1 MNELPP
7 PDPETP
13 PEDDGVYDLP
23 AELEEEP
30 APRRKRERAR
40 AAAPEDDGDG
50 DAGDAPPRLARP
62 AALKIAV
69 GVGAVLIVAIALLWY
84 RNHHRARVV
93 AEGLA
98 EAEQL
103 LRLDTPAAFD
113 EAYRKLEVPSR
124 DEYDPIVARS
134 ARAFAAAMRWADYG
148 DAVAADEARALL
160 VEAER
165 AERMPDWARLARAA
179 LALGAESKGDATSEL
194 SEVGTS
200 NPWADALQ
208 ARVFMAA
215 DQVDAAVEPAA
226 AAAGDGAFVPGLAV
240 EGDVARRARR
250 DAAAARASYEA
261 ALAPSRASG
270 TDRYGASPRAVFGI
284 AKLALA
290 GQAPERDAVRGLV
303 ALLDQQPPAFAPERN
318 RAALYLAALRLRS
331 GDEGG
336 ATGALDR
343 ATLPRE
349 ARAWAERASRVL
361 AAQRGPYRAVAGAP
375 AALRSRIDDDP
386 PVLSAA
392 PPPPPEP
399 VVIPPPP
406 PPRAAKHAAA
416 PSKKA
421 TPKKGATAA
430 EATPKKSA
438 TAAKATSTRKPAAK
452 KTTTRKITA
461 HR

>member
-1 MNELPP
+1 MNDLPP

-13 PEDDGVYDLP
+13 PEDDGAYELP
-23 AELEEEP
+23 AELDEEP

-40 AAAPEDDGDG
+40 AAPADDADDGD
-50 DAGDAPPRLARP
+50 DEARDAPPRLARP
-62 AALKIAV
+62 AALKIAIV
-69 GVGAVLIVAIALLWY
+69 VGAILIVAIALLWY

-98 EAEQL
+98 EAERL
-103 LRLDTPAAFD
+103 LRLDTPAALD

-148 DAVAADEARALL
+148 DAPAAEEARALL

-165 AERMPDWARLARAA
+165 AERMPEWARLARAA

-194 SEVGTS
+194 SEVGAT
-200 NPWADALQ
+200 NPWANALL
-208 ARVFMAA
+208 ARIFMAA

-250 DAAAARASYEA
+250 DPAAARASYEA

-290 GQAPERDAVRGLV
+290 GQAPESDAVRGLV
-303 ALLDQQPPAFAPERN
+303 ALVEQQPPAPAPERN
-318 RAALYLAALRLRS
+318 RAALYLAALRLRR

-343 ATLPRE
+343 TGLPRE

-361 AAQRGPYRAVAGAP
+361 AAQHAPYRAVAGVP
-375 AALRSRIDDDP
+375 AALRSRVDDDP

-392 PPPPPEP
+392 PPPPEP
-399 VVIPPPP
+399 VVIAPPP
-406 PPRAAKHAAA
+406 PPRAAKQAFAPGKKAAA
-416 PSKKA
+416 KA
-421 TPKKGATAA
+421 TPKKGA
-430 EATPKKSA
+430 P
-438 TAAKATSTRKPAAK
+438 AAKATTSRKPAAK
-452 KTTTRKITA
+452 KTTTKKTTA